1 MFSGFSRPELAR
13 LDAGERAAIEIALK
27 EGADAVLMDEIA
39 GRQAARD
46 AGLIAVGTIG
56 ILAEAARNG
65 WIDYDAAVTR
75 LQSETN
81 FRVSPSV
88 VELGRRHAQGG

>member
-1 MFSGFSRPELAR
+1 
-13 LDAGERAAIEIALK
+13 
-27 EGADAVLMDEIA
+27 MDEIA

-56 ILAEAARNG
+56 ILAEAARND
-65 WIDYDAAVTR
+65 WIDYDSAVTR

-81 FRVSPSV
+81 FRVSPNV
-88 VELGRRHAQGG
+88 VELGRRHSLEE